1 MPYLSAS
8 ALASLIK
15 DFEDQGIPE
24 LSQRKHIQEAK
35 KVAVIK
41 HHAYGPLIG
50 YIPMVYNDGS
60 SKNMLV
66 VNFLSWLQA
75 AFGQGGS
82 LTQLVKEKHAANPSS
97 PSNSWKL
104 LMYSD
109 EVVPGNPLGHTQARK
124 IQVVYCAFH
133 EYGPFHLSKEIAWHC
148 VFIKRSNDVLNIDGG
163 MSQVMAGLVKHIFCN
178 PLCNVSEVGLLLKD
192 DQGQHLRFF
201 FELGGFVQDGMAQKS
216 VFPSSHYKDPY

>member
-1 MPYLSAS
+1 MYIGGYTTQLYRPAKLRRLEDIRRNLPYLSAS

-35 KVAVIK
+35 KVAVSK

-50 YIPMVYNDGS
+50 DIPMVYNDGS

-97 PSNSWKL
+97 PSNCWKL

-124 IQVVYCAFH
+124 IQVVYCLTSSKVILNPCCGLRIVALRNAWCTAAAGDRAHDHRFT
-133 EYGPFHLSKEIAWHC
+133 GPSL
-148 VFIKRSNDVLNIDGG
+148 
-163 MSQVMAGLVKHIFCN
+163 
-178 PLCNVSEVGLLLKD
+178 
-192 DQGQHLRFF
+192 
-201 FELGGFVQDGMAQKS
+201 
-216 VFPSSHYKDPY
+216 